1 MKKRNFQLSSLVL
14 VLAFTLIPFLI
25 TKAEKSPIYF
35 FYGDGCSYC
44 EKVVPL
50 VDQMQSKYPEAQIQK
65 LEVWRDLDNGMI
77 LQNMY
82 DSYNV
87 PYPRGVPILFVNGK
101 YYSGYLEIQKNL
113 ENEIILYVDSLP
125 EANSDENV
133 IAELSRENTVHST
146 ESHPI
151 SFWAVTGAAVVDSIN
166 PCAIAVL
173 VILIS
178 ALMLTQDKK
187 RALMGGIAFTV
198 SIYISY
204 LLFGFGIIFTLQAS
218 GLSVWF
224 YKIIG
229 IIAILIGLF
238 NLKDFFW
245 YGGGGFVMEIPRAWR
260 PRMKKL
266 LRSVTSPIGAFF
278 IGFVVIL
285 FELPCTGGPYF
296 FVLGLLSYNET
307 WTTIVPLLLYYNLIF
322 VLPLLI
328 ITTLIY
334 FGLSKIENVG
344 NWKDRNIRLFH
355 LIGGIIMV
363 LLGVW
368 VMLF

>member
-1 MKKRNFQLSSLVL
+1 MKKVNLLLSLLMLVVVFVL
-14 VLAFTLIPFLI
+14 VPFSE
-25 TKAEKSPIYF
+25 TKAEKAPIYY

-44 EKVVPL
+44 LKVSPFI
-50 VDQMQSKYPEAQIQK
+50 DQMKSKYPEANIQK
-65 LEVWRDLDNGMI
+65 LEVWHDLDNGML
-77 LQNMY
+77 LQGMY
-82 DSYNV
+82 DSQNV
-87 PYPRGVPILFVNGK
+87 PYPRGVPILFVNGN
-101 YYSGYLEIQKNL
+101 YYTGYIDIQENL
-113 ENEIILYVDSLP
+113 EKEILLYLDNSTVNTNENIITDPSNEDVAD
-125 EANSDENV
+125 N
-133 IAELSRENTVHST
+133 T

-187 RALMGGIAFTV
+187 RALRGGIAFTV

-204 LLFGFGIIFTLQAS
+204 LLFGFGIIYTLQAS
-218 GLSVWF
+218 GLSEWF

-266 LRSVTSPIGAFF
+266 LRGVTSPVGAFF

-296 FVLGLLSYNET
+296 FVLGLLSHNEA
-307 WTTIVPLLLYYNLIF
+307 WSTIVPLLLYYNLIF
-322 VLPLLI
+322 VLPLII
-328 ITTLIY
+328 ITTLVY

-344 NWKDRNIRLFH
+344 NWKDKNIRLLH
-355 LIGGIIMV
+355 LVGGLIMV
-363 LLGVW
+363 GLGVW
-368 VMLF
+368 VILF